1 MNVTERTNKA
11 ITGQYGYQ
19 GNDDCSRRAV
29 GESRKEGNL
38 AQSKALDYQES
49 INKHRKKAEVVG
61 ATLLTQTRTEFENG
75 QRTNTFFLFLEGFS
89 LARRISGSQE
99 TEGARELVQH
109 VA

>member
-19 GNDDCSRRAV
+19 GNLMQQASGGGV
-29 GESRKEGNL
+29 SEGGHL

-61 ATLLTQTRTEFENG
+61 ATLKLKHELNFKTGKEPTRSSCSSRASRWHGESVG
-75 QRTNTFFLFLEGFS
+75 V
-89 LARRISGSQE
+89 RRPRVHGN
-99 TEGARELVQH
+99 
-109 VA
+109 